1 METLNLHFTIVKL
14 LMSKPTH
21 PSSHIIVAFS
31 LLLITLA
38 VNISMPLFRVYA
50 AAANLNNGQ
59 TSLVFAAYIVGMLP
73 CYIFLGGL
81 SDRVGRKQVM
91 IAAVICALL
100 ATATITIWPNV
111 YSLIFAR
118 FFQGVG
124 VGLGMGAGTAYMSEL
139 LFPDQDAPT
148 KAAGL
153 ASLYTAFGFGGGAL
167 ATSIVL
173 IVSFT
178 LLPVTYYLLLIVTLV
193 GLVLLIRL
201 PLLKPIGGQLIRLPY
216 FPRRSLPLNTAIGIC
231 WAATGLV
238 IAIIPTQL
246 AKFGLSSYSGF
257 CLVLVNWTGAFI
269 QPAIR
274 NMNPLRSVKMGL
286 LLTPLGFALVILGCN
301 FGQIII
307 VLLGTAIVGLAAYG
321 FSFLGG
327 LALVTN
333 LGGVQKARAVAGY
346 MFVGYIGFGIPAVF
360 LGYFADQFGIIN
372 ALLLFEGIIIVL
384 SVWLAYLLANGKQP
398 SKFDFAL
405 RQ

>member
-1 METLNLHFTIVKL
+1 MLSL
-14 LMSKPTH
+14 LMAKPNKLS
-21 PSSHIIVAFS
+21 PHITVAIC

-38 VNISMPLFRVYA
+38 VNVSMPLFRVYA
-50 AAANLNNGQ
+50 AAAHLNNGQ

-91 IAAVICALL
+91 IAALISALL
-100 ATATITIWPNV
+100 ATATITMWPNV

-139 LFPDQDAPT
+139 LFPESAAPT

-173 IVSFT
+173 LISFT
-178 LLPVTYYLLLIVTLV
+178 LLPVTYYLLLIVTLI

-201 PLLKPIGGQLIRLPY
+201 RGLKSIGGKMIRLPY
-216 FPRRSLPLNTAIGIC
+216 FPHGSLPLNTAIGIC
-231 WAATGLV
+231 WAATGIV

-246 AKFGLSSYSGF
+246 AKFGLTPYAGI

-274 NMNPLRSVKMGL
+274 NMNPLKSVKIGL
-286 LLTPLGFALVILGCN
+286 LLAPLGFAFVILGCN
-301 FGQIII
+301 YGQIII
-307 VLLGTAIVGLAAYG
+307 VLLGTATVGLAAYG
-321 FSFLGG
+321 FSFSGG

-360 LGYFADQFGIIN
+360 LGYFADHFGIVN
-372 ALLLFEGIIIVL
+372 ALLLFEAVIIIL
-384 SVWLAYLLANGKQP
+384 SIWLAVLLVRWQQSAKI
-398 SKFDFAL
+398 DFAV

>member
-1 METLNLHFTIVKL
+1 MLFL
-14 LMSKPTH
+14 LMAKPNKLS
-21 PSSHIIVAFS
+21 PHITIAVC

-50 AAANLNNGQ
+50 AAAHLNNGQ

-91 IAAVICALL
+91 IAAMVSALM
-100 ATATITIWPNV
+100 ATATITLWPNV

-124 VGLGMGAGTAYMSEL
+124 VGLAMGAGTAYMSEL
-139 LFPDQDAPT
+139 LLPDPGAPT

-167 ATSIVL
+167 ATSIALL
-173 IVSFT
+173 ISFT
-178 LLPVTYYLLLIVTLV
+178 LLPVTYYLLLIVTLM
-193 GLVLLIRL
+193 GLILLLRL
-201 PLLKPIGGQLIRLPY
+201 PRLKSIGGKMIRLPY
-216 FPRRSLPLNTAIGIC
+216 FPHGSLPLNTAIGIC
-231 WAATGLV
+231 WAATGIV

-246 AKFGLSSYSGF
+246 AKFGLTPYAGI
-257 CLVLVNWTGAFI
+257 CLVLVNWSGAFI

-274 NMNPLRSVKMGL
+274 NMNPLKSVKIGL
-286 LLTPLGFALVILGCN
+286 LLAPLGFAFVILGCN
-301 FGQIII
+301 YGQIII
-307 VLLGTAIVGLAAYG
+307 VLLGTATVGLAAYG
-321 FSFLGG
+321 FSFSGG

-333 LGGVQKARAVAGY
+333 LGGIQKARAVAGY

-360 LGYFADQFGIIN
+360 LGYFADHFGIVK
-372 ALLLFEGIIIVL
+372 ALLLFEVVILIL
-384 SVWLAYLLANGKQP
+384 SIWLAVLLARRQP
-398 SKFDFAL
+398 SAKIDFAV